1 MRGARR
7 LILRYH
13 ACRAKRGLCFYCQRP
28 IGRDVTADEPTARRD
43 RGPDRHENIVAAC
56 RYCNLQCHARF
67 GPHAPDAPPMAFT
80 CC

>member
-1 MRGARR
+1 MRGARC
-7 LILRYH
+7 LILRYY

-56 RYCNLQCHARF
+56 RY
-67 GPHAPDAPPMAFT
+67 
-80 CC
+80 